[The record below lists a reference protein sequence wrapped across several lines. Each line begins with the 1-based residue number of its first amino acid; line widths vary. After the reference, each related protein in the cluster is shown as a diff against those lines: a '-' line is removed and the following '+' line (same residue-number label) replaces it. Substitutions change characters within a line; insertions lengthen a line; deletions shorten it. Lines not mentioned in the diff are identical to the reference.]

1 MPDEFQCDKSS
12 SLTST
17 NIITEPGMFTNIVL
31 NKNMIFPDN
40 FIYISI

>member
-17 NIITEPGMFTNIVL
+17 ILPIDNICETTAAGSSITHFGMLKQTVTH
-31 NKNMIFPDN
+31 
-40 FIYISI
+40 

>member
-17 NIITEPGMFTNIVL
+17 NIITEPGMFTKVYFDFSHTILPIDNI
-31 NKNMIFPDN
+31 F
-40 FIYISI
+40 